1 MTIRLYDQ
9 HSTSF
14 DFNPGA
20 SLPFADIAEL
30 AAFDDRQISD
40 GGLAHTSTVRS
51 LWIKRVESPAPA
63 GDGITIVAT
72 ASGDG
77 AWYRSVASTSWQAQA
92 TWYIDPATGD
102 DENDGETTATAL
114 ATWREFCRR
123 MPAISIPTT
132 VTFIGSTIEE
142 LRGSFANGGSTASL
156 TISGTPTVFASGG
169 VTPDTSTFVDPI
181 IATNTRGTIT
191 CTNLIRA
198 SDGAAIDFSV
208 CVGKMVRS
216 PSVSASGV
224 FVAYVLANVG
234 GVAQHGWWGRA
245 SISSTKPSN
254 DALVEVLTLPTC
266 SAVALTSSSFP
277 IQVRFVKMTDAW
289 PHIPMINCG
298 VSFPLIGTTSNV
310 GKWFACEFTARLGT
324 GDGTSLLNGCL
335 FSTTASFQ
343 IFTEGPN
350 CLINACGATT
360 TMLFVSPGRV
370 GFQAVLI
377 QGGAL
382 KVGNGDT
389 AVGYSAGVVVDSD
402 SLTLPVGVYGS
413 PTHGIQVSGGA
424 VFRAGSPWG
433 ASNAGYGLKVYSSS
447 NALFNGTPTIT
458 GASGDL
464 NLSAAPNLAAT
475 NVVPIRDGVPTAPAI
490 AMTTWATW
498 AAARPGGL
506 ERYAVNLADGS
517 AITGG

>member
-1 MTIRLYDQ
+1 MPAVSGSPTQ
-9 HSTSF
+9 
-14 DFNPGA
+14 
-20 SLPFADIAEL
+20 L
-30 AAFDDRQISD
+30 AASVTTLANL
-40 GGLAHTSTVRS
+40 GGLPDDAYKDGDFAYVQSTRATYQLDRTSNATPS
-51 LWIKRVESPAPA
+51 S
-63 GDGITIVAT
+63 VAVDT
-72 ASGDG
+72 FSGNG
-77 AWYRSVASTSWQAQA
+77 QWVFFQASTSWQTQA

-102 DENDGETTATAL
+102 DENEGATTGTAL

-132 VTFIGSTIEE
+132 VTFIGSTIEA

-156 TISGTPTVFASGG
+156 IISGTPTVFASGG
-169 VTPDTSTFVDPI
+169 VTPGTSTFVDPI

-191 CTNLIRA
+191 CTNLVRA

-216 PSVSASGV
+216 PSVSASGE
-224 FVAYVLANVG
+224 FIAYVLANAA

-245 SISSTKPSN
+245 SLSTTPPSN
-254 DALVEVLTLPTC
+254 NALVEVLTLPTC
-266 SAVALTSSSFP
+266 TAVALTSSSFP
-277 IQVRFVKMTDAW
+277 IQVRYVKMLDVY
-289 PHIPMINCG
+289 PHIPMIDCG
-298 VSFPLIGTTSNV
+298 MLVQLAATSNL

-324 GDGTSLLNGCL
+324 GDGISILNGCL
-335 FSTTASFQ
+335 FSTTANFQ
-343 IFTEGPN
+343 IYTEGPN
-350 CLINACGATT
+350 CLLNGCGATT
-360 TMLFVSPGRV
+360 TMSITSPGRV
-370 GFQAVLI
+370 GLQGMLI
-377 QGGAL
+377 QGGQLIIGGGA
-382 KVGNGDT
+382 GN
-389 AVGYSAGVVVDSD
+389 VGYSAGVVVDSD
-402 SLTLPVGVYGS
+402 TGTPFGVYGS
-413 PTHGIQVSGGA
+413 PSNGVTVGGGA
-424 VFRAGSPWG
+424 VLRATSPWG
-433 ASNAGYGLKVYSSS
+433 ASNAGYGLKVSASS

-458 GASGDL
+458 GASGDV